1 MFDAMTDAV
10 TQDMSKI
17 LQTKAMDV
25 SGERLRNIEAALHA
39 TAQQLRVQWSAAS
52 DQVARNDF
60 TVVHD
65 GINAACEIVAHIS
78 SMP

>member
-1 MFDAMTDAV
+1 MFDAMTDTL

-17 LQTKAMDV
+17 LQTKAQDL

-39 TAQQLRVQWSAAS
+39 TEQQLRVHWSAAS
-52 DQVARNDF
+52 DQAARNDF
-60 TVVHD
+60 IVLHD
-65 GINAACEIVAHIS
+65 GINAAQDIVAHIA